1 MKTDAALQR
10 EVEAELA
17 WDPAVRST
25 AIGVAVRN
33 GVVTLSGHLDT
44 YAEKWA
50 AEDALRRVSG
60 VKAIALE
67 LDVKIARDHQ
77 RSDTDIANAAEQSL
91 KWHAQV
97 PAEALRITVD
107 KGWVLLE
114 GEVDW
119 DYQRRS
125 VEQAVRNLKGVVGMS
140 NKITIKQ
147 QAAPADVARRIQDAL
162 TRQVER
168 ETRRMDIQVQD
179 GTVTLRGTVHSWHE
193 RDAAVAAAWAAP
205 GVSRVVNELVV
216 GHGAKP

>member
-25 AIGVAVRN
+25 AIGVAVRD

-50 AEDALRRVSG
+50 AEDALRRVNG
-60 VKAIALE
+60 VRAIALE

-91 KWHAQV
+91 QWHAQV
-97 PAEALRITVD
+97 PAEAIRITVD

-119 DYQRRS
+119 DFQRRS

-140 NKITIKQ
+140 NKITLKQ
-147 QAAPADVARRIQDAL
+147 QAAPADVARHIQDAL

-168 ETRRMDIQVQD
+168 ETRRMDIQVHA

-205 GVSRVVNELVV
+205 GVSRVVNELTIR
-216 GHGAKP
+216 

>member
-114 GEVDW
+114 GGVDW

-125 VEQAVRNLKGVVGMS
+125 VEEAVRNLKGVVGMS

-205 GVSRVVNELVV
+205 GVSRVVNELIV
-216 GHGAKP
+216 GHAANS

>member
-205 GVSRVVNELVV
+205 GVSRVVNELIV
-216 GHGAKP
+216 GHAANS

>member
-50 AEDALRRVSG
+50 AEDALRRVNG

-91 KWHAQV
+91 QWHALV
-97 PAEALRITVD
+97 PAEAIRITVD
-107 KGWVLLE
+107 KGWLLLE
-114 GEVDW
+114 GEV
-119 DYQRRS
+119 
-125 VEQAVRNLKGVVGMS
+125 
-140 NKITIKQ
+140 
-147 QAAPADVARRIQDAL
+147 
-162 TRQVER
+162 
-168 ETRRMDIQVQD
+168 
-179 GTVTLRGTVHSWHE
+179 
-193 RDAAVAAAWAAP
+193 
-205 GVSRVVNELVV
+205 
-216 GHGAKP
+216 

>member
-1 MKTDAALQR
+1 
-10 EVEAELA
+10 
-17 WDPAVRST
+17 
-25 AIGVAVRN
+25 
-33 GVVTLSGHLDT
+33 
-44 YAEKWA
+44 
-50 AEDALRRVSG
+50 
-60 VKAIALE
+60 
-67 LDVKIARDHQ
+67 
-77 RSDTDIANAAEQSL
+77 
-91 KWHAQV
+91 
-97 PAEALRITVD
+97 
-107 KGWVLLE
+107 VLLE